1 MTIIQVGILSAMVV
15 ILCLVIGTGIFIFYK
30 SLIASQVNVPT
41 WNDHPLVVTP
51 SQGVFPNETPYNQR
65 QEIYGSD
72 VVLDADTRWVMDIQ
86 VDKLDQDVG
95 DASTGIALLGYNEDG
110 NVQVFQLVY
119 QSGKWAMGY
128 SPNISDN
135 GLTYWEVF
143 EGLSSPAQ
151 HFELLISGEG
161 KSLILKNETGFQV
174 GRMVDGGFFEGA
186 QFIITN
192 VQIGPRTRVTFSKL
206 VIQQQKTDQ
215 ITQSPPGFHTPP
227 SFQTPAATMT
237 ATVESTYFYHVA
249 VDGDDSNPG
258 TEERPFAS
266 IEHARDMIWAT
277 NLMMKDTNTKD
288 TIVVIHGGV
297 YPVSET
303 IRFDAMDSGRNGF
316 DIIYRAAEG
325 ETPVFSGGIT
335 VNGWEPVPDSQLWK
349 ATLNDVQPF
358 RQLYVNGVRAQ
369 RAVSQKTITGLHWAA
384 GDFSEKDG
392 IVVSSSTLPDFS
404 RPQDLELH
412 WVYEWKDMR
421 LLVKGVENNSDD
433 TKTISM
439 MQPYFSYALQEGEK
453 SPKYNT
459 PFYLE
464 NGIEL
469 LDEPGEWYYNSD
481 TRELFYMP
489 RQGENMSLAEVVIPQ
504 TQTLIEITGGAVGQE
519 VHNIAFEGL
528 TFAYAGWTRA
538 SEIGTI
544 GIQAQALIAS
554 EGGRD
559 MTPAHVQVNSAN
571 DIRFEGCRF
580 EHLGAVGLH
589 LNNNVYQT
597 TVQGNL
603 FHDISDAA
611 VVVGHWNHVYI
622 TDPSTQ
628 AASYDNLIANNLI
641 QNVGVEYWGA
651 PAITAYYVNN
661 LNIVHNEISNI
672 PYTGISVGWGWA
684 SKADSI
690 TAHDNLVA
698 NNLITDLLQRAKD
711 GGGIYTLGQ
720 QPNTIIEENVIRRLE
735 RDYACLYPDEGSAY
749 MTFRNNVCDSAP
761 EWLHLW
767 IASIHDIQVINS
779 FVNVEAMRN
788 DGTNT
793 QVKNTV
799 FVDEQEWPPEAQS
812 IIGNAGLEPAYSHLR
827 GWLNSE

>member
-237 ATVESTYFYHVA
+237 ATVESTYVYHVA

-277 NLMMKDTNTKD
+277 NLMMKDSNTKD

-335 VNGWEPVPDSQLWK
+335 VNGWEPVPGSQLWK

-369 RAVSQKTITGLHWAA
+369 RAVSQKTITGLRWAA

-421 LLVKGVENNSDD
+421 LLVKGAEYNSDD

-439 MQPYFSYALQEGEK
+439 IQPYFSYALQEGEK

-538 SEIGTI
+538 SEIGAI
-544 GIQAQALIAS
+544 GIQAQALVAS

-571 DIRFEGCRF
+571 DIRFVGCRF

-589 LNNNVYQT
+589 LNNNVYHT

-661 LNIVHNEISNI
+661 LNIIHNEISNI

-690 TAHDNLVA
+690 TAHDNHVA